1 MRFTAGLAVG
11 VTLTLIAWFRGGKI
25 IGRILAVP
33 DDIDSAR
40 GSQWRQ

>member
-1 MRFTAGLAVG
+1 MFLG

-33 DDIDSAR
+33 DDIDNA
-40 GSQWRQ
+40 